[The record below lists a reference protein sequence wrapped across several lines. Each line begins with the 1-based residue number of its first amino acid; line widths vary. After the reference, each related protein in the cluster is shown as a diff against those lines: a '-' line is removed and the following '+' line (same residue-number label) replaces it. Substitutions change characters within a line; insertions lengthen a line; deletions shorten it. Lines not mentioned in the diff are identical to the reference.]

1 MESQHR
7 LPQLTSSSNLISNA
21 TREDPW
27 YHKYMREWRVFRG
40 LFDRVEENK
49 VGKVFLA
56 WSRKLMVVGVFFMVL
71 YTILGSSMLPN
82 GNFFALFMLYV
93 CAMAAGEV
101 AGLVNVPPL
110 TFMLIVGIIFRQI
123 SPITS
128 GLQSPWSKA
137 LRKYAYSIIFL
148 RAGFGVDI
156 RMVLRNG
163 PLVILVLSIVSPLI
177 ESAVAGGVAVG
188 ILGFTYPWGL
198 LLGMVLSD
206 VSPAVTVP
214 ILLDFTR
221 RRLGTANGMPSVL
234 LLSGT
239 INAVVSITCYYF
251 ILYLLPA
258 FASGSAGLNFARIIL
273 ELLCGFGVGA
283 IVALIVG
290 TCFHGYDTLDQTVYL
305 FASAVGLIF
314 GSDYIGYPGGGT
326 LAVLTLGALAGPM
339 MPKTRA
345 AVEVRLKWLWLW
357 TGQPLLFALVG
368 ALVNFSTMD
377 NNAIW
382 KGVFIIACGLVARA
396 GSVFG
401 LLKWMRTPYT
411 NNEIKFVTLTWCAK
425 ATVQATL
432 APIAVDLAASMHSDS
447 ATTTQAVDVLTV
459 GLLSIVLTAPITSW
473 AMQRQGPRWLPQEP
487 GGEGGDTAHTA
498 RPTLQAA
505 PTAEQNDSAVS
516 ADDDVFPETS
526 PAPAPI
532 HAHTGRPRQGSVDE
546 ILGQTPPS
554 PDGTPE
560 RGPIVQILG
569 LPDTELGDMG
579 GVDSVN
585 YESLV

>member
-1 MESQHR
+1 MTHNMQ
-7 LPQLTSSSNLISNA
+7 PLTSSSNLLQN
-21 TREDPW
+21 TPRKDPW
-27 YHKYMREWRVFRG
+27 YRKFMVKWRVCRG
-40 LFDRVEENK
+40 YFDLLESQK
-49 VGKVFLA
+49 FGKLLLSWF
-56 WSRKLMVVGVFFMVL
+56 RKLMVVGVFFMVL

-93 CAMAAGEV
+93 CAMAAGEL
-101 AGLVNVPPL
+101 ATLVNVPPL

-148 RAGFGVDI
+148 RAGFGVDV
-156 RMVLRNG
+156 RMVLRSG
-163 PLVILVLSIVSPLI
+163 PLVILVLSVLSPLI
-177 ESAVAGGVAVG
+177 ESAVAGGAAVG

-251 ILYLLPA
+251 ILYLLPGY
-258 FASGSAGLNFARIIL
+258 ASGSAGLNFARIIL

-283 IVALIVG
+283 VVALVVG
-290 TCFHGYDTLDQTVYL
+290 TVFHNYDTLDQTVYML
-305 FASAVGLIF
+305 GAAVGLIF

-357 TGQPLLFALVG
+357 TGQPLLFSLVG

-377 NNAIW
+377 NTAIW
-382 KGVFIIACGLVARA
+382 KGFFVIVIGLIARA
-396 GSVFG
+396 GSVYG
-401 LLKWMRTPYT
+401 LLRLVRAPFTDHELW
-411 NNEIKFVTLTWCAK
+411 FVTLTWCAK

-432 APIAVDLAASMHSDS
+432 APIAVDMAASLHLDSD
-447 ATTTQAVDVLTV
+447 TTTLAVDVLTV

-487 GGEGGDTAHTA
+487 ESEPAHKALTHLPAGHTA
-498 RPTLQAA
+498 A
-505 PTAEQNDSAVS
+505 PAEAQQSVQHV
-516 ADDDVFPETS
+516 ADDDVFTET
-526 PAPAPI
+526 PVAPSTALP
-532 HAHTGRPRQGSVDE
+532 AHTNRTRQGSVSE
-546 ILGQTPPS
+546 ILGEEPPS
-554 PDGTPE
+554 PEPPGE
-560 RGPIVQILG
+560 RGSFVQILG
-569 LPDTELGDMG
+569 LPDTEAGEVTANDA
-579 GVDSVN
+579 N